1 MAEGHRTR
9 VRREYHSEEPIGAQ
23 IRKAGEE
30 VDERAARAVAG
41 PPVTEAEA
49 EILAGSA
56 HEPVQMYSTV
66 VVMDLAR
73 GEQQRYRLVSE
84 GEGDPERGE
93 ISLSSPLG
101 RALLMEYPGAV
112 VRVKAPGGERLY
124 RILCVGD

>member
-1 MAEGHRTR
+1 M
-9 VRREYHSEEPIGAQ
+9 RREHRSEAPIGAY

-30 VDERAARAVAG
+30 ADERAARAVAG

-49 EILAGSA
+49 ETLAGSA

-66 VVMDLAR
+66 VVTDLAL
-73 GEQQRYRLVSE
+73 GEQQRYRIVPE
-84 GEGDPERGE
+84 GTGDPGRGE
-93 ISLSSPLG
+93 VSLSSPLG

-124 RILCVGD
+124 RILRVEE

>member
-1 MAEGHRTR
+1 MADSHRVR
-9 VRREYHSEEPIGAQ
+9 VRREHQPEAPIGAY

-30 VDERAARAVAG
+30 ADARVARALAG
-41 PPVTEAEA
+41 PPVTDAEA

-56 HEPVQMYSTV
+56 HEPVQVYRKVLVT
-66 VVMDLAR
+66 DLAL
-73 GEQQRYRLVSE
+73 GEQERYRILPD
-84 GEGDPERGE
+84 GAGDPSRGE

-124 RILCVGD
+124 RILRVEA